1 MNTPAFTEDSN
12 EKNSYSTYSTLFAN
26 ETSWRKLKR
35 FFFQL
40 NRSIQL
46 GRLGLGPALELQLQ
60 EEEPAE
66 LAEGFLS

>member
-1 MNTPAFTEDSN
+1 MVKLPL
-12 EKNSYSTYSTLFAN
+12 KYSTYSTLFAN